1 MQINKKHRL
10 AWVLGIACLILGILI
25 IQQLY
30 YQSTHFWTNTTIDN
44 INISHL
50 NYQEAV
56 KKIENQRVTPSY
68 TINDPQN
75 KKVLASKKFN
85 NIPVTDYETQL
96 KYRLTEQRNRL

>member
-1 MQINKKHRL
+1 MQINKKRKL
-10 AWVLGIACLILGILI
+10 AWRLGIACLILGILI

-56 KKIENQRVTPSY
+56 KKLRTNG
-68 TINDPQN
+68 
-75 KKVLASKKFN
+75 
-85 NIPVTDYETQL
+85 
-96 KYRLTEQRNRL
+96 